1 MRKANEDSHYV
12 SPDKN
17 LIIVC
22 DGMGGQIA
30 GGLASKLAV
39 ETIKDIFMNLD
50 EGQLGKLF
58 LDLDS
63 NLSLTSRKLV
73 AAVRLANRR
82 IYKMATRFAKLRGM
96 GTTVIALSFDDN
108 FATMAHVGDSRIFR
122 VSDGAILQLTEDH
135 SWLNELIEDKEI
147 EENEID
153 RFAQKN
159 VITRALGT
167 HSAVKVDVH
176 CEKYKKDDIY
186 ILSTDGLHNSIKQE
200 EIRSVVLRSKLPL
213 AAMAEKLTE
222 KAKRRDGSDNI
233 TVAIAKVNEDS
244 GDTEMTG
251 VSTTVIE
258 EDYRV
263 LAGEDKFLM
272 QRYTDSKVQLDPN
285 YRSAARSRRNLMIAG
300 TLALVIV
307 AGLLML
313 VALWG
318 WDWKQT
324 LLLVIPG
331 AVFFVQFAGLAAGK
345 PGEYGRFT
353 IFPSAILCILLSA
366 GLFRFMASKWYQGT
380 LYSLAAATALA
391 WPTLAYL
398 ESLHLAGTDADSRYR
413 LADQL
418 ANQGAAGFSLRDAA
432 EAEAAADAATSS
444 NSLAGAIGIL
454 REPAPYNF
462 PPVDF
467 ASTLIVH
474 LPKVIAQWPRDRA
487 GWPDRLIVPL
497 NGTEGVDVNA
507 ILADGYYALPPGARL
522 PEDRSPITWAILAF
536 ALWGVLNTLPYL
548 DTYGVLAL
556 RDAVVWAYA
565 AFALTVAAA
574 LLRTGLIERTLTWYG
589 RWLPWFL
596 IWTPI
601 ALLTSTLFRD
611 NIPVVPG
618 SDIGMLTLK
627 AGDFGVHLAGAAA
640 FLALGLHRWFP
651 WRRGASLRL
660 REGAWWLF

>member
-1 MRKANEDSHYV
+1 MKPEKRIHTITAVHTDIGNLRKANEDSHYV

-153 RFAQKN
+153 RFAKKN

-244 GDTEMTG
+244 SDTEMTG

-272 QRYTDSKVQLDPN
+272 RRYTDSKVQLDPN

-307 AGLLML
+307 AGLLFSKRATL
-313 VALWG
+313 FGGKLRQAGRAPVADVGRRSAKVAAPQSRSADAQKSAAPKTNGEAQSTVTVVEKAQLEK
-318 WDWKQT
+318 D
-324 LLLVIPG
+324 
-331 AVFFVQFAGLAAGK
+331 AVMAF
-345 PGEYGRFT
+345 
-353 IFPSAILCILLSA
+353 ILFNNRA
-366 GLFRFMASKWYQGT
+366 EFEKMASEAKGVILDNVQPFSDSQENAFEGKLTLFIVDSENNVLYQ
-380 LYSLAAATALA
+380 SAAI
-391 WPTLAYL
+391 
-398 ESLHLAGTDADSRYR
+398 
-413 LADQL
+413 QL
-418 ANQGAAGFSLRDAA
+418 PEVNGAAS
-432 EAEAAADAATSS
+432 E
-444 NSLAGAIGIL
+444 
-454 REPAPYNF
+454 
-462 PPVDF
+462 
-467 ASTLIVH
+467 
-474 LPKVIAQWPRDRA
+474 
-487 GWPDRLIVPL
+487 
-497 NGTEGVDVNA
+497 
-507 ILADGYYALPPGARL
+507 
-522 PEDRSPITWAILAF
+522 
-536 ALWGVLNTLPYL
+536 
-548 DTYGVLAL
+548 
-556 RDAVVWAYA
+556 
-565 AFALTVAAA
+565 
-574 LLRTGLIERTLTWYG
+574 
-589 RWLPWFL
+589 
-596 IWTPI
+596 
-601 ALLTSTLFRD
+601 
-611 NIPVVPG
+611 
-618 SDIGMLTLK
+618 
-627 AGDFGVHLAGAAA
+627 
-640 FLALGLHRWFP
+640 
-651 WRRGASLRL
+651 
-660 REGAWWLF
+660 EGAMKNKK